1 MALPKTLVRELN
13 GIHYKKTSDVCQTS
27 DVWETPCSVK
37 CA

>member
-27 DVWETPCSVK
+27 DV
-37 CA
+37 